1 MTKDMIKRLFPD
13 TRNVDAVV
21 SVIDQ
26 YKDKFGLNTDLR
38 LGHFL
43 AQVREEVGSEF
54 KVLRESLNYK
64 ETAVL
69 QMWPKR
75 FTKEDAERYAR
86 DEDTPVANQEAIAN
100 LAYGNR
106 LGNGAPD
113 SDGDGDMDKDDDG
126 FKYRGAGCLQITGK
140 SNFEEVQKRCVR
152 YAGKEMD
159 PDTLEGFVVF
169 GMAFWMKFDL
179 YRLADNG
186 KSDSVV
192 DSITAKINYHTH
204 SYANRVAHFK
214 KIKDII
220 A

>member
-1 MTKDMIKRLFPD
+1 MTRDMIKRLFPD
-13 TRNVDAVV
+13 TRDIDLVV
-21 SVIDQ
+21 SVIDE

-54 KVLRESLNYK
+54 KVLRENLNYRSDALRN
-64 ETAVL
+64 TFGN
-69 QMWPKR
+69 R
-75 FTKEDAERYAR
+75 FTEAQAR
-86 DEDTPVANQEAIAN
+86 EYGRGVNSANQEMIAN
-100 LAYGNR
+100 IAYANR
-106 LGNGAPD
+106 LGNGDAD
-113 SDGDGDMDKDDDG
+113 SGDG

-152 YAGKEMD
+152 YAGKEMN

-169 GMAFWMKFDL
+169 GFAYWIQHDL
-179 YRLADNG
+179 YRLADKG

-214 KIKDII
+214 KIKELIK
-220 A
+220 

>member
-1 MTKDMIKRLFPD
+1 MTKDMIKRLFPG
-13 TRNVDAVV
+13 TRDVDAVV
-21 SVIDQ
+21 SAIDK

-54 KVLRESLNYK
+54 KVLRENLNYRSDALRK
-64 ETAVL
+64 IFGN
-69 QMWPKR
+69 R
-75 FTKEDAERYAR
+75 FTEVQAR
-86 DEDTPVANQEAIAN
+86 KYGRGVNSANQEMIAN
-100 LAYGNR
+100 IAYTNR
-106 LGNGAPD
+106 LGNGDAD
-113 SDGDGDMDKDDDG
+113 SGDGW
-126 FKYRGAGCLQITGK
+126 KYRGAGCLQITGK

-169 GMAFWMKFDL
+169 GMAYWMRFDL
-179 YRLADNG
+179 YRLADKG

-204 SYANRVAHFK
+204 SYADRVAHFK

-220 A
+220 V

>member
-1 MTKDMIKRLFPD
+1 MTKYMIKRLFPD
-13 TRNVDAVV
+13 TRNIDAVV

-54 KVLRESLNYK
+54 KVLRENLNYRSDALRK
-64 ETAVL
+64 IFGN
-69 QMWPKR
+69 R
-75 FTKEDAERYAR
+75 FTEAQAR
-86 DEDTPVANQEAIAN
+86 EYGRSVNSANQEMIAN
-100 LAYGNR
+100 IAYANR
-106 LGNGAPD
+106 LGNGDAD
-113 SDGDGDMDKDDDG
+113 SGDGW
-126 FKYRGAGCLQITGK
+126 KYRGAGCLQITGK
-140 SNFEEVQKRCVR
+140 GNFEEVQKRCVK

-169 GMAFWMKFDL
+169 GMAYWMQHDL
-179 YRLADNG
+179 YRLADKG

-204 SYANRVAHFK
+204 SYANRVAHFG
-214 KIKDII
+214 KIKELIK
-220 A
+220 

>member
-13 TRNVDAVV
+13 TRNIDTVV

-54 KVLRESLNYK
+54 KVLRENLNYK

-69 QMWPKR
+69 KMWPKR
-75 FTKEDAERYAR
+75 FTKEGAEMYAI

-152 YAGKEMD
+152 YAGKEMN

-169 GMAFWMKFDL
+169 GMAYWMKFDL
-179 YRLADNG
+179 YRLADKG
-186 KSDSVV
+186 KNDSVV

-204 SYANRVAHFK
+204 SYANRVVHFK

>member
-1 MTKDMIKRLFPD
+1 MIQILFPNTKD
-13 TRNVDAVV
+13 VDSVV
-21 SVIDQ
+21 KVIEQ
-26 YKDKFGLNTDLR
+26 YRMKFGLNTDLR

-54 KVLRESLNYK
+54 KVLRENLNYRSDALRK
-64 ETAVL
+64 TFGN
-69 QMWPKR
+69 R
-75 FTKEDAERYAR
+75 FTEAQAR
-86 DEDTPVANQEAIAN
+86 EYGRGVNSANQEMIAN
-100 LAYGNR
+100 IAYANR
-106 LGNGAPD
+106 LGNGDAD
-113 SDGDGDMDKDDDG
+113 SGDGW
-126 FKYRGAGCLQITGK
+126 KYRGAGCLQITGK

-169 GMAFWMKFDL
+169 GMAYWMKFDL
-179 YRLADNG
+179 YRLADKG

-220 A
+220 V

>member
-13 TRNVDAVV
+13 TRNIDAVV

-54 KVLRESLNYK
+54 KVLRENLNYRSDALRK
-64 ETAVL
+64 TFGN
-69 QMWPKR
+69 R
-75 FTKEDAERYAR
+75 FTEAQAR
-86 DEDTPVANQEAIAN
+86 EYGRGVNSANQEMIAN
-100 LAYGNR
+100 IAYANR
-106 LGNGAPD
+106 LGNGDAD
-113 SDGDGDMDKDDDG
+113 SGDG

-152 YAGKEMD
+152 YAGREMD

-169 GMAFWMKFDL
+169 GMAYWIQHDL

-186 KSDSVV
+186 NSDSVV

>member
-13 TRNVDAVV
+13 TRNIDAVV

-54 KVLRESLNYK
+54 KVLRENLNYRSDALRK
-64 ETAVL
+64 TFGN
-69 QMWPKR
+69 R
-75 FTKEDAERYAR
+75 FTEAQAR
-86 DEDTPVANQEAIAN
+86 EYGRGVNSANQEMIAN
-100 LAYGNR
+100 IAYANR
-106 LGNGAPD
+106 LGNGDAD
-113 SDGDGDMDKDDDG
+113 SGDGW
-126 FKYRGAGCLQITGK
+126 KYRGAGCLQITGK

-169 GMAFWMKFDL
+169 GMAYWMRFDL
-179 YRLADNG
+179 YRLADKG

>member
-54 KVLRESLNYK
+54 KVLRENLNYRSESLRK
-64 ETAVL
+64 TFGN
-69 QMWPKR
+69 R
-75 FTKEDAERYAR
+75 FTEAQAR
-86 DEDTPVANQEAIAN
+86 EYGKGVNSANQEMIAN
-100 LAYGNR
+100 IAYANR
-106 LGNGAPD
+106 LGNGDVD
-113 SDGDGDMDKDDDG
+113 SGDG

-140 SNFEEVQKRCVR
+140 GNFEEVQKRCVR

-169 GMAFWMKFDL
+169 GFGYWMQHDL
-179 YRLADNG
+179 YRLADKG

-192 DSITAKINYHTH
+192 DSITARINYHTH
-204 SYANRVAHFK
+204 SYANRVAHFG
-214 KIKDII
+214 KIKELIK
-220 A
+220 